1 MSHRI
6 VARISRTVYIRLLA
20 LGGVRNQPMALGR
33 KAVQQLGTLG
43 VVVLFALGG
52 YVAARQ
58 TTVHEVDPPHALSAG
73 TRVLLDAHNA
83 YVENGGWSDRIDR
96 ALATGLPIAI
106 EQDLVWIPA
115 SSAAPGRSVV
125 SHGPPVSGSE
135 PTLEEYFFKRI
146 APLVEE
152 ALKEN

>member
-1 MSHRI
+1 MARGRI
-6 VARISRTVYIRLLA
+6 
-20 LGGVRNQPMALGR
+20 
-33 KAVQQLGTLG
+33 AVQQLGTLG
-43 VVVLFALGG
+43 VVMLCALGG
-52 YVAARQ
+52 YVGARQ
-58 TTVHEVDPPHALSAG
+58 TTVSGLVPRQALKAG

-83 YVENGGWSDRIDR
+83 YVENGGWPDRLDR

-106 EQDLVWIPA
+106 EQDLVWVPA
-115 SSAAPGRSVV
+115 SSTAPGRSVV
-125 SHGPPVSGSE
+125 SHGPPVNGSE